1 LPGNLEIRR
10 FSKNMQKTQNRFG
23 GEPNPLTFAP
33 PYETGQ

>member
-1 LPGNLEIRR
+1 MGG

-23 GEPNPLTFAP
+23 EEVNPLTFAP